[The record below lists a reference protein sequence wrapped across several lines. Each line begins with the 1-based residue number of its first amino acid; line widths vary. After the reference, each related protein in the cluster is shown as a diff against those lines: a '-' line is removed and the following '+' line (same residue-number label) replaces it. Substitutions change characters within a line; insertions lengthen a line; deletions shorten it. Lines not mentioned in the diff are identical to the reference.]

1 MIAIAGSPRGAACSR
16 QWNDRFL
23 QFLPTIR
30 EQAEYAFRRV
40 PVEAREELVQEVVAM
55 AYRMFHRLAIKGK
68 MKLAYPTPLAQFSI
82 RNVRAGRRIGSPR
95 NKHDV
100 TTRSVPAENG
110 FAIKP
115 LDRFNPRTGRWHEV
129 LVEDRTAGPAEIAA
143 ARIDWAAW
151 LRSMSRRQRAIASLL
166 ARGETTG
173 AVARKYRISAGR
185 ISQLRT
191 WFRENW
197 EQFHGADAGRQG
209 SEPIADPRTPVIRG
223 PGTTRRDESTA
234 EIGRLTSFD
243 FLVSKRSKRE

>member
-1 MIAIAGSPRGAACSR
+1 VIAIKGNPRHKACSR
-16 QWNDRFL
+16 LWNDRFL

-40 PVEAREELVQEVVAM
+40 PFEAREELVQEVVAM
-55 AYRMFHRLAIKGK
+55 AYRMFHRLAMKGK

-100 TTRSVPAENG
+100 ISRCVPARNG
-110 FAIKP
+110 FVIKP

-173 AVARKYRISAGR
+173 AVARKYRISTGR
-185 ISQLRT
+185 ISQLRI

-197 EQFHGADAGRQG
+197 EQFHGQTPGGKVLRRSTLVRDRAG
-209 SEPIADPRTPVIRG
+209 
-223 PGTTRRDESTA
+223 
-234 EIGRLTSFD
+234 
-243 FLVSKRSKRE
+243 

>member
-1 MIAIAGSPRGAACSR
+1 VIAIKGNPRHKACSR
-16 QWNDRFL
+16 QRNDRFL

-40 PVEAREELVQEVVAM
+40 PFEAREELVQEVVAM
-55 AYRMFHRLAIKGK
+55 AYRMFHRLAMKGK

-100 TTRSVPAENG
+100 ISRSVPARNG
-110 FAIKP
+110 VAIKP
-115 LDRFNPRTGRWHEV
+115 LDRFNPRTGRWREV

-191 WFRENW
+191 WFRANW
-197 EQFHGADAGRQG
+197 EQFHGQTPDGKVPSR
-209 SEPIADPRTPVIRG
+209 SPILA
-223 PGTTRRDESTA
+223 RR
-234 EIGRLTSFD
+234 
-243 FLVSKRSKRE
+243 

>member
-1 MIAIAGSPRGAACSR
+1 MIAIAGNARPEACSH

-40 PVEAREELVQEVVAM
+40 PFEAREELVQEVVAM
-55 AYRMFHRLAIKGK
+55 AYRMFHRLATRGK
-68 MKLAYPTPLAQFSI
+68 MNLAYPTPLAQFAI
-82 RNVRAGRRIGSPR
+82 RNVRAGRRIGSRR

-100 TTRSVPAENG
+100 ISRSFPARNG

-115 LDRFNPRTGRWHEV
+115 LDRFIPRTGRWHEV
-129 LVEDRTAGPAEIAA
+129 LLEDRTAGPAEIAA

-166 ARGETTG
+166 ARGETTR

-197 EQFHGADAGRQG
+197 EQFHGQTPGGKVLRRSTLTRDRAG
-209 SEPIADPRTPVIRG
+209 
-223 PGTTRRDESTA
+223 
-234 EIGRLTSFD
+234 
-243 FLVSKRSKRE
+243 